1 MMRGSIHPNKSLMTK
16 RLANYMM
23 KKVIAV
29 WLPIIFFTGCG
40 SAPIEIESVPT
51 QKNLV
56 EKSLDSKDIEEINLL
71 MVDRNY
77 ELAKAES
84 IIIAKH
90 HRNQLLID
98 NHNSS
103 TLLAID
109 SRLAWLQGDTAFAE
123 KLLEQ
128 LFLQNKKAL
137 PFVLREREARAAI
150 RDDWVRAAE
159 TRFELSKIAESG
171 KQQSKASDAMFG
183 YLLRSK
189 EAELLKELEKPINNE
204 WRAWITMQ
212 LAFRAGRASFQQWQ
226 RESSH
231 LLISPLEPRHLQ
243 AWLNTPTPSKITM
256 IGQFDG
262 ELRWPTEAVLNGA
275 ITALY
280 KLYPDPNNRP
290 LFTALDGSKLKIENA
305 YFEATE
311 SGAEVVIG
319 PLSKQRVSE
328 LISLKNL
335 PVPVIALNRP
345 VDLASNQEEFNNI
358 TALSLAPEDEAKQI
372 AQVAFGQGCRNAV
385 VLYNESRRGSR
396 LHKAFELSWSR
407 IGGKVRASIAM
418 TGKTD
423 DSQELG
429 LVLGSVPSDRRI
441 SSVKKSFNL
450 PVDSR
455 GRRRQDFECI
465 FMLAPE
471 PALAKSW
478 RPLLIFHHCADI
490 PVYATSAIHSDREK
504 DSNRDLSGVQFVE
517 IPAILAARRSQP
529 LSGLKA
535 LGQDAIMVAH
545 NWQQLRMTQSS
556 ALRGQTGILTWNAD
570 GYIERSLDLAVFDKR
585 SIKPASLR

>member
-1 MMRGSIHPNKSLMTK
+1 
-16 RLANYMM
+16 M
-23 KKVIAV
+23 KKLIAF
-29 WLPIIFFTGCG
+29 WLPIIFLAGCG
-40 SAPIEIESVPT
+40 SAPTEIESVPA
-51 QKNLV
+51 QKNPV
-56 EKSLDSKDIEEINLL
+56 KQSLDSQGIEEINFS

-84 IIIAKH
+84 IIVARH

-98 NHNSS
+98 NQNSS

-128 LFLQNKKAL
+128 LLLQNKKAL
-137 PFVLREREARAAI
+137 PFVLREREARAAL
-150 RDDWVRAAE
+150 RDDWIRAAE
-159 TRFELSKIAESG
+159 TRFELSKLAESG
-171 KQQSKASDAMFG
+171 KQQLRASDAMFG
-183 YLLRSK
+183 YLLRSG
-189 EAELLKELEKPINNE
+189 EAEILKELEKPLNNE
-204 WRAWITMQ
+204 WKAWLTMQ
-212 LAFRAGRASFQQWQ
+212 LAFRAGRTSFQQWQ

-231 LLISPLEPRHLQ
+231 LLISPVEPRHLQ
-243 AWLNTPTPSKITM
+243 VWLNSPAPSKITL

-280 KLYPDPNNRP
+280 RLYPDPNNRP
-290 LFTALDGSKLKIENA
+290 LFTALDSSDLKIENA
-305 YFEATE
+305 YFEATK

-328 LISLKNL
+328 LVSLKNL
-335 PVPVIALNRP
+335 PVPVVALNRP
-345 VDLASNQEEFNNI
+345 ADLASNQEFNNI

-372 AQVAFGQGCRNAV
+372 ARVAFGQGCRNAV
-385 VLYNESRRGSR
+385 VLYSKSRRGSR
-396 LHKAFELSWSR
+396 LHKAFDLSWSR

-423 DSQELG
+423 DSQGLG
-429 LVLGSVPSDRRI
+429 LILGSAPSDRRI
-441 SSVKKSFNL
+441 SAVKRSFNL

-517 IPAILAARRSQP
+517 IPAILAARRSHP
-529 LSGLKA
+529 LSGLRA

-556 ALRGQTGILTWNAD
+556 ALRGQTGILTWNPD
-570 GYIERSLDLAVFDKR
+570 GYIERSLDLAVFDGR